1 VHPFIHIPE
10 RNPERPHAHPGHRC
24 RRSGAGGH
32 GFQRG
37 TGPVTANTGTPVDE
51 QLARIEAKGAFISR
65 DDLSFACRL
74 VMPLSSYSDAKVRAL
89 IKTYSHG
96 VGDIAD
102 IDPGYHLAF
111 ILELR
116 QVLSAATV

>member
-1 VHPFIHIPE
+1 MHPFFDIPE
-10 RNPERPHAHPGHRC
+10 RNPETPHAYPGHRC
-24 RRSGAGGH
+24 PRSGARGH

-37 TGPVTANTGTPVDE
+37 TGPVTADPGPPIE
-51 QLARIEAKGAFISR
+51 ERLARIEAKAAFISR

-74 VMPLSSYSDAKVRAL
+74 VMPLSAYGDAKVRSL

-96 VGDIAD
+96 SEDIAD
-102 IDPGYHLAF
+102 RHPGYHLAF

-116 QVLSAATV
+116 QVLSAATG